1 MVKFMEFENVEE
13 PTSADLADDLK
24 IINSDLPPEREDL
37 KQSPFTTK
45 PTRKPAFKPKPPVI
59 EETIEEEPQE
69 EEYNEEEQE
78 EEDLEPPK
86 PKVKA
91 LKPKKP
97 LSEKQKAHLEKCRI
111 KKLEKAKGKVEKT
124 LQKNNIVNKIALP
137 QQEEKTDEE
146 LMNMDNAEFE
156 RWMKNMDRFD
166 KMLKAIKKDEERK
179 QQEALKQEQEIEN
192 RIRKKIEMENK
203 EKQGIRTTT
212 EAKVPILQQPVQ
224 PIEEQP
230 QYGQY
235 SSMFGY

>member
-1 MVKFMEFENVEE
+1 M
-13 PTSADLADDLK
+13 
-24 IINSDLPPEREDL
+24 
-37 KQSPFTTK
+37 
-45 PTRKPAFKPKPPVI
+45 
-59 EETIEEEPQE
+59 
-69 EEYNEEEQE
+69 
-78 EEDLEPPK
+78 
-86 PKVKA
+86 
-91 LKPKKP
+91 KPKKP

-235 SSMFGY
+235 SSFFGY